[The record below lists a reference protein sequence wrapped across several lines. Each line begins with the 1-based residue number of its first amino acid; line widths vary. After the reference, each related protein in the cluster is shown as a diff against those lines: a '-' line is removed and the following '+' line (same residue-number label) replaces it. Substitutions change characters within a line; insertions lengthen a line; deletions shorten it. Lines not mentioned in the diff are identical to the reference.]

1 MGCCF
6 TNIKKIVYKTGSE
19 SDRKGH
25 MINILE
31 TLEKKI
37 VFNVCFVWQKK
48 ITAKEYFFL
57 YL

>member
-25 MINILE
+25 MTNVLE
-31 TLEKKI
+31 TLEK
-37 VFNVCFVWQKK
+37 NCFQCMFCMAKGKLRQKN
-48 ITAKEYFFL
+48 IFFDL
-57 YL
+57 